1 MAKYCQ
7 LIDLGEGYMSIYY
20 SLHYYFNSIL
30 GVKFSKVKSWG
41 EVIEMALNYFIKN
54 VPRRTHWLACSFIS
68 RGLPTHSH
76 QSHAHLNTCKPL
88 TLS

>member
-7 LIDLGEGYMSIYY
+7 LIDLGEGYMSTYY

-41 EVIEMALNYFIKN
+41 VIEMALNYFKN
-54 VPRRTHWLACSFIS
+54 VPRHTNWLAHSFIS

-76 QSHAHLNTCKPL
+76 QSHTYLNTCKLL